1 MKNFILVIIIIGLSL
16 ASCTNS
22 NQTSKLTETNVEN
35 LTTDFKRN
43 DTLKIEGLIRKVF
56 AWSDTSIIGLVPLI
70 GDSSNRPIGFDFNE
84 VNKIKGTFKRSSLF
98 SKGFTDNYE
107 RIISTLDKKIRNK
120 EYGDIEW
127 YVNELPIFAF
137 ANGWNPWCCCQ
148 CICSEDDYKIE
159 IIKFNEDF
167 CELKIKRGQG
177 SSWIDFKAEATK
189 ENDIWRISY
198 LEGFDYEAG
207 IK

>member
-1 MKNFILVIIIIGLSL
+1 MKNFGLLIMTIGLSMT
-16 ASCTNS
+16 SCNNA
-22 NQTSKLTETNVEN
+22 NQTSKLTETSVDN
-35 LTTDFKRN
+35 LTTDFKNN
-43 DTLKIEGLIRKVF
+43 DTTEIERLIRNVF
-56 AWSDTSIIGLVPLI
+56 IWSDTSTIGLVPLI

-84 VNKIKGTFKRSSLF
+84 VNIIKDAFKRSSLF
-98 SKGFTDNYE
+98 SKGFTNNYE
-107 RIISTLDKKIRNK
+107 RIITTLDKKIRNK

-127 YVNELPIFAF
+127 YVNELPIFGF

-148 CICSEDDYKIE
+148 CICSEDDYTIE
-159 IIKFNEDF
+159 IIKINKDF

-177 SSWIDFKAEATK
+177 SSWIYFKAETKK